1 MALTFATTL
10 DSSSETD
17 ATSYS
22 TASVTPSANKLQLL
36 AVATRHGSATPNT
49 PTASGNSL
57 TWVAIDNS
65 HFDTSGSQ
73 RKITL
78 FRAMGSSPTSGA
90 ITIDFAGQTQTG
102 AVWALIEV
110 TGMDTSGTNGSGAIV
125 QSKTNQDTTGTA
137 TGLTITFDSAI
148 SSTDNAVF
156 GTFGIGDGNI
166 SMNPGT
172 GFTELT
178 DRNVGAEANVRLSTQ
193 YDAAGADTTCDNT
206 LSGGDGNS
214 EMGGI
219 AVEIK
224 IATASSATYPGYYG
238 SGGYF

>member
-1 MALTFATTL
+1 MALSFAVTTNNA
-10 DSSSETD
+10 SQTD
-17 ATSYS
+17 ATSYA

-57 TWVAIDNS
+57 TWVAIGNS

-90 ITIDFAGQTQTG
+90 ITIDYAGQTQTG
-102 AVWALIEV
+102 QVWALIEV

-125 QSKTNQDTTGTA
+125 QSKTNQNTTGTVN
-137 TGLTITFDSAI
+137 TLTITFDSSI
-148 SSTDNAVF
+148 SSTDNGVF
-156 GTFGIGDGNI
+156 ACFGIGDGTLTF
-166 SMNPGT
+166 SPGS

-178 DRNVGAEANVRLSTQ
+178 DQAHGAEANIAMTTM
-193 YDAAGADTTCDNT
+193 YDAAGADTTADT
-206 LSGGDGNS
+206 TMSGNS
-214 EMGGI
+214 EVGGV

-224 IATASSATYPGYYG
+224 IAATASVKQLAALGVG
-238 SGGYF
+238 